1 MAFTFGNAKTFL
13 QDWDRLNSSARGVR
27 NQTKICNDAN
37 RAFHGNGKYDFDRR
51 RARLS
56 FAAKYT
62 TGTVSI
68 SAGGTTVTGSG
79 TTFTSADVGKF
90 IRFNGEDLAYEIA
103 TYSSGTSITIESG
116 TYLGTS
122 NLSAVTYVLTQER
135 KALPSDFRDLVNPTL
150 DQLNWKLEPIE
161 FNDLL
166 QYRQNTREVGSPR
179 HYSIEWVETSS
190 GVPEPYIWV
199 YPAPSVKHSIEY
211 MYYAWP
217 AEVSSDSDTF
227 QVPLQYEPI
236 LREYM
241 KAYLYQE
248 QGIFDK
254 FTTQLAIANDM
265 GTKALRNSR
274 GMDEHRR
281 RQEWSPC
288 VDHPDYV
295 GDSHE
300 QRLAPGEPFY
310 L

>member
-1 MAFTFGNAKTFL
+1 MAFTFANAKTFL

-56 FAAKYT
+56 FAAQYT
-62 TGTVSI
+62 TGTVAVN
-68 SAGGTTVTGSG
+68 AGGTAVTGTG
-79 TTFTSADVGKF
+79 TAFAAADVGKF
-90 IRFNGEDLAYEIA
+90 IRFAGEDLAYEVM
-103 TYSSGTSITIESG
+103 TRSGDTAITIEAG
-116 TYLGTS
+116 TYLGTA
-122 NLSAVTYVLTQER
+122 NLSGASFVLTQER
-135 KALPSDFRDLVNPTL
+135 KALPSDFRDMVNPVL
-150 DQLNWKLEPIE
+150 DQFNWKLQPVE
-161 FNDLL
+161 FSDLL
-166 QYRQNTREVGSPR
+166 QHRQNSRTVATPR
-179 HYSIEWVETSS
+179 SYSIEWVETSV

-199 YPAPSVKHSIEY
+199 YPAPQNKHTIEY

-217 AEVSSDSDTF
+217 AEVTADADTF

-248 QGIFDK
+248 QVIFDK

-274 GMDEHRR
+274 GMDEHCR

-288 VDHPDYV
+288 ADHPDSYG
-295 GDSHE
+295 GDYD
-300 QRLAPGEPFY
+300 QRIASGEPFY